1 MAKTFKNPIE
11 LEAYLSSLM
20 SVALNNT
27 MEKLLNKLEEIIQE
41 KVYDSYEGN
50 WDLDGW
56 RTGQFK
62 ESWEKTIP
70 IIKGNLVESEL
81 FQNISNMIIY
91 ESAPVYI
98 HTDRDN
104 LAEII
109 ESGVGYNFGSAPPR
123 PFWNDFINWVEMNI
137 YTIFEQ
143 ECNKVGIKGM
153 ITYK

>member
-1 MAKTFKNPIE
+1 MVKTFKNLIE
-11 LEAYLSSLM
+11 FEVYLQMQSSI
-20 SVALNNT
+20 ALNNT
-27 MEKLLNKLEEIIQE
+27 MEILLNKLEEIIQE
-41 KVYDSYEGN
+41 KVYDSYNGYWASN
-50 WDLDGW
+50 GF
-56 RTGQFK
+56 RTNEFK
-62 ESWEKTIP
+62 ESWEKTIS
-70 IIKGNLVESEL
+70 IIKGNLIESEL
-81 FQNISNMIIY
+81 FQNISNMTIY
-91 ESAPVYI
+91 DEPPI

-109 ESGVGYNFGSAPPR
+109 ESGVGYNFGSAPAR